1 VTPDQR
7 IADTEDAY
15 LEIKFGVEM
24 PWCTTSFRLRQWQEN
39 FAAWQFGWFV
49 SEVRRVGGGAD
60 LWREIETQLRNWEH
74 NAVH

>member
-1 VTPDQR
+1 MTPAER
-7 IADTEDAY
+7 IADTDRIDGELRCDA
-15 LEIKFGVEM
+15 L
-24 PWCTTSFRLRQWQEN
+24 PWYTSSFRLRQWQES

-60 LWREIETQLRNWEH
+60 LWHGIADQLRDWEH